1 MTLNADSA
9 VSTNPLLENW
19 NTPFDAPPFAR
30 FAPGHFRPAFDVAL
44 AAHRAEIDGIRD
56 AAEPPSFENV
66 IVAMERAGAQL
77 RRVSSVF
84 FNLASADTSPALQAI
99 EREIAPVLSRHSSS
113 IYLDPKLFA
122 RIDALYADRDALG
135 LDAEQSRLLERY
147 RLGFVRSGAQLPER
161 QRSRLAEI
169 SQRLAEL
176 GTAFSQNVLAD
187 ESSYGLVLDSEDDLA
202 GLPDFARKGAARAA
216 SDRGLP
222 GKHVIT
228 LSRSSIEPFLHFSA
242 RRDLREKAFN
252 AWIMRGQGG
261 GETDN
266 AGIISETI
274 RLRAERAQLLG
285 YESFAHFKLDDS
297 MARTPDAVSDL
308 LAQVWKPA
316 RSRALAERDALAGI
330 ARSEGQEEAIAP
342 WDWRYWSEK
351 LRMREHAL
359 DEAQIKP
366 YFQLENIIA
375 ASFHVAERLFGL
387 RFKERHDVPVYHPDV
402 RAWEVT
408 RADGDHVG
416 LFYGDY
422 FARPSKRSGAWA
434 SSYRGQRNL
443 DETVRPIIV
452 NVMNFTQVG
461 EGEAALLSFDDAR
474 TLFHEFGHA
483 LHGLLS
489 NVTYP
494 SLAGTSVARDFVEL
508 PSQLYEHWLER
519 PEILERFALHAET
532 GEPMP
537 RELLDRLLA
546 ARNFNQGFAT
556 VEYCSSAFVDLDFH
570 LLPSAD
576 NVDPLA
582 FERDA
587 LARIEMPDE
596 IVMRHRSP
604 HFTHVFSGDGY
615 SAGYYSYLWSEV
627 LDADAFAAFT
637 EAGDPFD
644 PQTARKLHDFIY
656 SAGNLRDPNEAYIA
670 FRGRLPEVGPLLMK
684 RGLAEM

>member
-1 MTLNADSA
+1 MPDI
-9 VSTNPLLENW
+9 VNPLLETW
-19 NTPFDAPPFAR
+19 NTPFDTPPFGR
-30 FAPGHFRPAFDVAL
+30 IAPEHFRPAFDTAL
-44 AAHRAEIDGIRD
+44 AEHRTEIDAIRD
-56 AAEPPSFENV
+56 APTEPTFDNV
-66 IVAMERAGAQL
+66 VVAMERAGASL

-84 FNLASADTSPALQAI
+84 FNLSAADTSPALQAI
-99 EREIAPVLSRHSSS
+99 ERDMAPLLSRHSSS
-113 IYLDPKLFA
+113 IYLDAALFG
-122 RIDALYADRDALG
+122 RIDALYQRRAELG
-135 LDAEQSRLLERY
+135 LNLEQLRLLERY
-147 RLGFVRSGAQLPER
+147 RLAFVRSGAQLPEKDR
-161 QRSRLAEI
+161 TRLAEI

-187 ESSYGLVLDSEDDLA
+187 ESSYGLVLDSADDLA

-216 SDRGLP
+216 GDRGFP

-266 AGIISETI
+266 ADIIAETI

-297 MARTPDAVSDL
+297 MAKTPDAVADL
-308 LAQVWKPA
+308 LTQVWKPA
-316 RSRALAERDALAGI
+316 RTRALSERDALAEM
-330 ARSEGQEEAIAP
+330 ARSEGQEEPIAP

-366 YFQLENIIA
+366 YFQLENIIS

-387 RFKERHDVPVYHPDV
+387 SFKERHDVPVYHPDV

-408 RADGDHVG
+408 GPAGEHAG

-443 DETVRPIIV
+443 DEVVRPIIV

-494 SLAGTSVARDFVEL
+494 SLAGTNVARDFVEL

-576 NVDPLA
+576 NVDPLV

-604 HFTHVFSGDGY
+604 HFTHVFSGEGY
-615 SAGYYSYLWSEV
+615 SSGYYSYLWSEV

-644 PQTARKLHDFIY
+644 PLTAKKLHDHIY

>member
-1 MTLNADSA
+1 MSA
-9 VSTNPLLENW
+9 IANPLLETW
-19 NTPFDAPPFAR
+19 NTPFDAPPFGR
-30 FAPGHFRPAFDVAL
+30 IAPEHFRPAFDVAL
-44 AAHRAEIDGIRD
+44 VEHRAEIDIIRD
-56 AAEPPSFENV
+56 APADPTFDNV
-66 IVAMERAGAQL
+66 IVAMERAGASL

-84 FNLASADTSPALQAI
+84 FNLSGAHTNPALQAI
-99 EREIAPVLSRHSSS
+99 ERDMAPLLSRHSSS
-113 IYLDPKLFA
+113 IYLDAALFA
-122 RIDALYADRDALG
+122 RVDALYQRRDQLG
-135 LDAEQSRLLERY
+135 LDAEALRLLERY
-147 RLGFVRSGAQLPER
+147 RLAFVRSGAQLPDT
-161 QRSRLAEI
+161 QRARLAEI

-187 ESSYGLVLDSEDDLA
+187 ESSYSLVLDSDDDLV

-216 SDRGLP
+216 NDRGFS

-228 LSRSSIEPFLHFSA
+228 LSRSSIEPFLHLSG

-285 YESFAHFKLDDS
+285 YQSFAHFKLDDS
-297 MARTPDAVSDL
+297 MAKTPDAVSDL
-308 LAQVWKPA
+308 LTQVWRPA
-316 RSRALAERDALAGI
+316 RARALSERDALAEI
-330 ARSEGQEEAIAP
+330 ARSEGQAEEIAP

-387 RFKERHDVPVYHPDV
+387 RFEERHDVPVYHPDV

-408 RADGDHVG
+408 GADGEHVG

-443 DETVRPIIV
+443 DEVVRPIIV

-494 SLAGTSVARDFVEL
+494 SLAGTNVSRDFVEL

-604 HFTHVFSGDGY
+604 HFTHVFSGEGY
-615 SAGYYSYLWSEV
+615 SSGYYSYLWSEV

-656 SAGNLRDPNEAYIA
+656 AAGNLRDPNEAYIA

-684 RGLAEM
+684 RGLAEV